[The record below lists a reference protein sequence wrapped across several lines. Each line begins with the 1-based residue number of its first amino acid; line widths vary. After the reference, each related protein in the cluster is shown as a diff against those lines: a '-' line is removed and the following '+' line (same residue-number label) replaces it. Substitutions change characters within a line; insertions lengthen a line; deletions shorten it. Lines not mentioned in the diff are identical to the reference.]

1 MHVAPEASST
11 GLLNAARM
19 GDGSRGRPL
28 GAGGSSG
35 SDSVQLNEWHTLSSE
50 GQGWAE
56 AHCTTDT
63 GVALAGLDK
72 LEPAQVATST
82 FKSFQVYETLG
93 CIKSR
98 INDDLIVAMASDYLA
113 ADLDGLV
120 AIGLENGYG
129 GPGLIN
135 SATEVTTAGGSPT
148 PIVNAISHLLRQWR
162 RHGAGTRVPT
172 VHIPSEFGVWLA
184 MADLLPEPDSTTGLS
199 AGGTVRIA
207 LSSYGTPVN
216 ALITPAPG
224 DIGCALNPP
233 DAWIYMTGPIE
244 LDISE
249 PYQAH
254 PTTLADLRQNRS
266 EVLME
271 RTVTYRF
278 DPALTLAIQASAS
291 M

>member
-1 MHVAPEASST
+1 
-11 GLLNAARM
+11 M
-19 GDGSRGRPL
+19 GDGTRGRPL
-28 GAGGSSG
+28 GADGSSG
-35 SDSVQLNEWHTLSSE
+35 SDQVVNQEWYTLGSE
-50 GQGWAE
+50 GQAWAQ
-56 AHCTTDT
+56 ANCDT
-63 GVALAGLDK
+63 ATGIALDGLDK
-72 LEPAQVATST
+72 LNAGQVATSK

-93 CIKSR
+93 CLKSR
-98 INDDLIVAMASDYLA
+98 VNDEMIVSMASDYLA
-113 ADLDGLV
+113 ADLDGLIAV
-120 AIGLENGYG
+120 GLEYGYG

-135 SATEVTTAGGSPT
+135 SATAVTTAGGSPT

-184 MADLLPEPDSTTGLS
+184 MADLLPAEGSESGLA
-199 AGGTVRIA
+199 AGGTMRIA
-207 LSSYGTPVN
+207 LSSYGVPAN

-224 DIGCALNPP
+224 QVGSQLAPP
-233 DAWIYMTGPIE
+233 NAWIYMTGPVE
-244 LDISE
+244 LDISA

-278 DPALTLAIQASAS
+278 DPSLTLAIQASAS

>member
-11 GLLNAARM
+11 GLLRAARV

-28 GAGGSSG
+28 GADDSSG
-35 SDSVQLNEWHTLSSE
+35 SVANNEWYVLSSE
-50 GQGWAE
+50 GQGWLE
-56 AHCTTDT
+56 AHCSTAT
-63 GVALAGLDK
+63 GIALTGLDK
-72 LEPAQVATST
+72 LNAGQTSTAT

-93 CIKSR
+93 CLKSR
-98 INDDLIVAMASDYLA
+98 VNDEAIVNMTSDYLE
-113 ADLDGLV
+113 ADLDGLCAV
-120 AIGLENGYG
+120 GLEYGYG

-162 RHGAGTRVPT
+162 RHGAGTRIPT
-172 VHIPSEFGVWLA
+172 VHIPVEFGVWLA
-184 MADLLPEPDSTTGLS
+184 MADLLPEPDSVTGLA
-199 AGGTVRIA
+199 AGETVRIA
-207 LSSYGTPVN
+207 LSSYGVPAN

-224 DIGCALNPP
+224 DVGSQLAAPN
-233 DAWIYMTGPIE
+233 AWIYMTGPVE
-244 LDISE
+244 FDISE

-254 PTTLADLRQNRS
+254 PKTLADFRQNRS